1 MSCSASNL
9 VLELAAIHIHHSGIK
24 WQTKTPYGKKNYI
37 GKYPFEKNVRLYHA
51 HIHIYWYFYT
61 FSTKQDE
68 KPSKLRHV
76 KEICCQL
83 DVWSIIITL
92 ILQDGPFISFRLV
105 LVFYYNVVSYMTA
118 FVIAKNAMVITLQV
132 NAFIAI
138 EKNICSVQLILT
150 FL

>member
-1 MSCSASNL
+1 M
-9 VLELAAIHIHHSGIK
+9 
-24 WQTKTPYGKKNYI
+24 
-37 GKYPFEKNVRLYHA
+37 
-51 HIHIYWYFYT
+51 
-61 FSTKQDE
+61 QDE

-132 NAFIAI
+132 NVFIAI
-138 EKNICSVQLILT
+138 EKKYFLCNLSLIVDVVILHLLILVLSCICVAT
-150 FL
+150 AKSCGVEK